1 MILETVSE
9 KGGWPPCQPIPSTTP
24 QAYKSGITSAGA
36 GLTTKAAQLAATTS
50 VAIAASATTPSPA
63 PVTTPSPSTPELN
76 PCGNG
81 ILTKM
86 SSSCFIE
93 VFGEGVK
100 ICEDKSALKRLASG
114 QIFMLEECDDG
125 NRMDGDGCS
134 EMCSL
139 ESNSKELVFLSHLLP
154 TGILHNAVGLP
165 HVTSGIG
172 GGEMEG
178 FLLLHKLKAVDGKG
192 QPAGLHPSTG
202 WVMLSYTQSQLRAPS
217 YLKGIYRSVP
227 VYCVRLRVR
236 LCTRVLVHSCER
248 WPHSTIC
255 VRFHIL
261 RAI

>member
-1 MILETVSE
+1 VSE
-9 KGGWPPCQPIPSTTP
+9 KGGWPPCLPIPLATP
-24 QAYKSGITSAGA
+24 QAYKSVTTSARA
-36 GLTTKAAQLAATTS
+36 GLITKAVQRADTTS
-50 VAIAASATTPSPA
+50 AAIGSAAVTIGATTPSPA
-63 PVTTPSPSTPELN
+63 PVTTSSGSTQDLN

-81 ILTKM
+81 ILTT
-86 SSSCFIE
+86 SNSSCFIE

-114 QIFMLEECDDG
+114 QIFVLEECDDG
-125 NRMDGDGCS
+125 NRMSGDGCS
-134 EMCSL
+134 TMCNL

-178 FLLLHKLKAVDGKG
+178 LMLLHKLKAVDDKD
-192 QPAGLHPSTG
+192 QHAGLHPSTG
-202 WVMLSYTQSQLRAPS
+202 WVMLSYSQNQLPAPS

-227 VYCVRLRVR
+227 VYCVRMRVR
-236 LCTRVLVHSCER
+236 LCQRALMHSFER
-248 WPHSTIC
+248 LPHSTFC
-255 VRFHIL
+255 ARFHIL